1 MLKKAYRLKENEVKK
16 VLKYKKPFFSY
27 WVNANITKTYNN
39 SNRFAIIISW
49 KCVKNNVNRVFFRRK
64 FYNLVKKDLFLKN
77 NSFFDI
83 VFIVKKEKILDKKD
97 LESIKLFEKDIRFL
111 IKKIF
116 PL

>member
-27 WVNANITKTYNN
+27 GVNANITKTYNN
-39 SNRFAIIISW
+39 SNRFAIIISG